1 MEAERIISNAAPTH
15 ASERDSRPGVAGG
28 SLARG
33 AASVLTRAPHRR
45 YRALAMRMP
54 DPPTFDPCPLTLTS
68 LAGVRAAG
76 VRAGIK
82 ASGNPDVGL
91 LVSGSPMSIAGVFT
105 RNLFA
110 AAPVLLS
117 RRHLAASG
125 GVARAIVVNSGN
137 ANACTGEDGERDAAA
152 MAARVAERL
161 GCAAHEVL
169 VASTGVIGHKL
180 PMPRVIAGIDA
191 CFGELS
197 DDIEAG
203 RRFLAAIQTTDA
215 FPKEAGEEAR
225 GAGDEPGVRVAG
237 VAKGAGMIE
246 PNMATMLAF
255 VGTDAAASPSELA
268 SAMAG
273 IARDSFNAV
282 HVDTHTSTNDTFLLF
297 ATGKRKET
305 GPSRWLS
312 TATRVAQRLSWLI
325 ARDGEGATKVTTI
338 EVRGALDDTAA
349 DSVAREIARSAL
361 VRTALFGN
369 DPNWGRFVSQVG
381 NSRAVRDV
389 SRLRCELQGTTVFE
403 RGEPTR
409 FDKAELS
416 RKMAVEDVSLV
427 IDVGEGAGRARLLT
441 SDLGYKYVEVNA
453 EYTT

>member
-1 MEAERIISNAAPTH
+1 
-15 ASERDSRPGVAGG
+15 
-28 SLARG
+28 
-33 AASVLTRAPHRR
+33 
-45 YRALAMRMP
+45 MRMP
-54 DPPTFDPCPLTLTS
+54 APPTFPPCPLTLTS
-68 LAGVRAAG
+68 LSGVRAAG

-91 LVSGSPMSIAGVFT
+91 LASDAPMSIAGVFT
-105 RNLFA
+105 QNLFS
-110 AAPVLLS
+110 AAPVRLS
-117 RRHLAASG
+117 QRHLAMNG
-125 GVARAIVVNSGN
+125 GRARAIVVNSGN

-152 MAARVAERL
+152 MAARAATHL
-161 GCAAHEVL
+161 KCAPHEVL

-180 PMPRVIAGIDA
+180 PMDKVLAGIDA

-197 DDIEAG
+197 ADIEAG

-215 FPKEAGEEAR
+215 FPKEAGEEVDS
-225 GAGDEPGVRVAG
+225 GDCRVAG

-255 VGTDAAASPSELA
+255 LGTDAAATPEELSRA
-268 SAMAG
+268 VRS
-273 IARDSFNAV
+273 IARESFNAV

-297 ATGKRKET
+297 ATGHRNT
-305 GPSRWLS
+305 PSPDWQS
-312 TATRVAQRLSWLI
+312 AATRVARRLAWRI

-338 EVRGALDDTAA
+338 EVRGALDDGSA
-349 DSVAREIARSAL
+349 DTIAREIARSAL

-381 NSRAVRDV
+381 NSRHVKDV
-389 SRLRCELQGTTVFE
+389 SRLRCDLQGTTVFE
-403 RGEPTR
+403 RGEPTA
-409 FDKAELS
+409 FDKAALS
-416 RKMAVEDVSLV
+416 RAMAADDVSLV
-427 IDVGEGAGRARLLT
+427 IDIGEGPGRARLMT